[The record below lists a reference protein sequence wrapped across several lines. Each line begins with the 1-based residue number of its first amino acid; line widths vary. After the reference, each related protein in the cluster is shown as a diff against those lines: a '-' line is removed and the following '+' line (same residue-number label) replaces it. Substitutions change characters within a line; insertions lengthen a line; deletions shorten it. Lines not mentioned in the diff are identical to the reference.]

1 MSREQAESLREMF
14 AEFRPALV
22 DHPLADFSGL
32 RSGAADVCE
41 VAPRKAGSA
50 SQIVRAACERG
61 IPLRTRAQGH
71 SLNGSSLP
79 RAGELLLATRNFR
92 HVRFEERGTV
102 TAGCGVVLWIL
113 QHFLRRRG
121 FDLPVLNDG
130 YAGPSVGGYVAAG
143 GFGPRSGV
151 HGGFWDNVLE
161 IRLIDGRGDILTL
174 NADDARYPWLFGSM
188 GQLGIFFDAKLAI
201 VPLAAAG
208 PPPAYPAGES
218 FTAPQLAQPKV
229 PPEFTTQDDE
239 SLFWFTLFVPDEHL
253 EQAHADL
260 KGLEQRHG
268 QALRFQ
274 ERYRYPIRQRGRVAP
289 LVYPQARPF
298 TATGAWGWL
307 RDKSAEAT
315 QKLFEFDR
323 EFMALAQ
330 SRPYYRRYVQS
341 ELPSGPEV
349 YERCFGP
356 ETYARF
362 RQLKSELDP
371 RGLLNRGTVFPAP

>member
-1 MSREQAESLREMF
+1 LSRAQAESLRDLF
-14 AEFRPALV
+14 AEFRPALLAK
-22 DHPLADFSGL
+22 PLADFSGL
-32 RSGAADVCE
+32 RAGAPLACE
-41 VAPRKAGSA
+41 IAPRTAGTA
-50 SQIVRAACERG
+50 ARLVRAAHERD

-79 RAGELLLATRNFR
+79 RAGELLLATRNIG
-92 HVRFEERGTV
+92 HVRFEEPGTV
-102 TAGCGVVLWIL
+102 TAGSGVVLWIL
-113 QHFLRRRG
+113 QYFLRRRG

-130 YAGPSVGGYVAAG
+130 YAGPSVGGYIAAG

-161 IRLIDGRGDILTL
+161 IRLIDGRGELASM
-174 NADDARYPWLFGSM
+174 NAHDARFPWLFGSM

-201 VPLAAAG
+201 VPLNASG
-208 PPPAYPAGES
+208 PPPPYPAGEA

-229 PPEFTTQDDE
+229 PPEFTMRDDE

-253 EQAHADL
+253 ELAHDDVT
-260 KGLEQRHG
+260 GLERRHVG
-268 QALRFQ
+268 ALRFQ
-274 ERYRYPIRQRGRVAP
+274 ERYRYPILQRGRVAP
-289 LVYPQARPF
+289 LVYPEARAF

-307 RDKSAEAT
+307 RDKSAAGT
-315 QKLFEFDR
+315 RKLLEFDA

-341 ELPSGPEV
+341 ELPSGADI
-349 YERCFGP
+349 YERCFGA

>member
-1 MSREQAESLREMF
+1 MSRAQAESLRELF
-14 AEFRPALV
+14 AEFRPALLEK
-22 DHPLADFSGL
+22 PLGDFSGL
-32 RSGAADVCE
+32 RSGAPVACE
-41 VAPRKAGSA
+41 IAPRTAGTAARIVKAA
-50 SQIVRAACERG
+50 YERG

-79 RAGELLLATRNFR
+79 GAGELLLATRNIR
-92 HVRFEERGTV
+92 HVRFEEPGTV
-102 TAGCGVVLWIL
+102 TAGSGVVLWIL
-113 QHFLRRRG
+113 QYFLRRRG

-130 YAGPSVGGYVAAG
+130 YAGPSVGGYIAAG
-143 GFGPRSGV
+143 GFGPRSGL

-161 IRLIDGRGDILTL
+161 IRLIDGRGDILSL
-174 NADDARYPWLFGSM
+174 NADDARFPWLFGSM

-253 EQAHADL
+253 DQAHADL
-260 KGLEQRHG
+260 TALEHRHRG
-268 QALRFQ
+268 ALRFQ

-289 LVYPQARPF
+289 LVHPEARAI

-307 RDKSAEAT
+307 RDRSVAGT
-315 QKLFEFDR
+315 RKLLEFDAD
-323 EFMALAQ
+323 FMALAQ

-341 ELPSGPEV
+341 ELPAGPEI
-349 YERCFGP
+349 YERCFGAQ
-356 ETYARF
+356 TYARF
-362 RQLKSELDP
+362 RQLKSALDP